1 MNTTF
6 SMNHSKLNRLIKV
19 SILKTSDLMVNDY
32 TIYDEIGRVSN
43 DWVLLI
49 IVVPINSY
57 IHTYIHT
64 FIQNIQKTK
73 INIYKECFE
82 KGV

>member
-1 MNTTF
+1 
-6 SMNHSKLNRLIKV
+6 MNHSKLNRLIKV

-64 FIQNIQKTK
+64 YVYSKHSKNKDKYIQRML
-73 INIYKECFE
+73 
-82 KGV
+82 

>member
-1 MNTTF
+1 
-6 SMNHSKLNRLIKV
+6 MNHSKLNRLIKV
-19 SILKTSDLMVNDY
+19 SILKTLDLMVNDY

-43 DWVLLI
+43 DWVLQLLLYQSI
-49 IVVPINSY
+49 HTY

-64 FIQNIQKTK
+64 FIQSIQKTK
-73 INIYKECFE
+73 INIYKECVE

>member
-1 MNTTF
+1 
-6 SMNHSKLNRLIKV
+6 MNHSKLNRLIKV

-49 IVVPINSY
+49 VVPINSY

-73 INIYKECFE
+73 INIYKECLE